1 MGIYSTET
9 SFEGNSISRELFVYL
24 LDNLPQRKTILELGS
39 GWGSGELIKHWNVW
53 SVENSEKWFK
63 MYNPQ
68 SVLIPIKNGWYDF
81 DMMNEFMR
89 RMRGNYDLLLVDGP
103 YDNRKGIL
111 QNFHM
116 FDHDPRIP
124 VVFDDIA
131 RKEGLDIIDGVSQRL
146 NRTYEIFGGNK
157 FGVIR

>member
-9 SFEGNSISRELFVYL
+9 SFEGNSISRELYVYL
-24 LDNLPQRKTILELGS
+24 LDNLPKGKTILELGS

-53 SVENSEKWFK
+53 SVESKEKWFK

-68 SVLIPIKNGWYDF
+68 SVLIPIKDGWYDY
-81 DMMNEFMR
+81 DLLKDFMFK
-89 RMRGNYDLLLVDGP
+89 MRGNYDLLLVDGP
-103 YDNRKGIL
+103 YDNREGIL
-111 QNFHM
+111 KNFHL

-131 RKEGLDIIDGVSQRL
+131 RREGLEIMDGVSKRL
-146 NRTYEIFGGNK
+146 NRPYDIYYNGK